1 MINRLQRLFNIPS
14 SVWFKNL
21 VWLPICSVPLDWCSN
36 QGLVC
41 KQQDRDHFKKEG
53 CGVFQSDSVWCDW
66 DVKAKHRLLW
76 QRCHFGMNSKDKLE
90 TFCWTWEQSI
100 RTENRKQLK
109 GNNIFFFCLGQMMD
123 YICESNQSIVLVNIA
138 LRLENSFLTK

>member
-1 MINRLQRLFNIPS
+1 MINRLQRLINIPS

-109 GNNIFFFCLGQMMD
+109 VTIFFSFVWAKWWTT
-123 YICESNQSIVLVNIA
+123 SVKVTKVLFWWILLCVWKTA
-138 LRLENSFLTK
+138 S